1 MLSAVSM
8 ARTSKLSRRD
18 FSFSFLAAASL
29 ACCPACAAK
38 AQAKVQAR
46 AQGGEQILC
55 AAAGQGV
62 PEAEALLAST
72 GDGNLDRILT
82 AEMIEQSRYYG
93 LRPAFLLYSGPN
105 QNALATSK
113 TRLENTQ
120 GTILY
125 NLGFLQGQLKS
136 GQWGG
141 TVVAGVL
148 AHEFGHIYQFF
159 SDYAARLQGM
169 HNTVK
174 FQELHADFLSAFYM
188 AKKFVASGV
197 KLNDYFD
204 AFYAL
209 GDYQFDQKD
218 HHGTK
223 EERYIAIK
231 AGHNLSLGN
240 KNEGIVFAA
249 AQGEAFLKEYIR

>member
-1 MLSAVSM
+1 MVALAVSM
-8 ARTSKLSRRD
+8 DTSGLSRRQ
-18 FSFSFLAAASL
+18 FSFSFLAATSL
-29 ACCPACAAK
+29 ACCPACAA
-38 AQAKVQAR
+38 R
-46 AQGGEQILC
+46 ALAANDEQILC
-55 AAAGQGV
+55 AAAGQGA
-62 PEAEALLAST
+62 PQAEALLDST
-72 GDGNLDRILT
+72 GDANLDRILA
-82 AEMIEQSRYYG
+82 AEMMEQSRYYG
-93 LRPAFLLYSGPN
+93 IQPAFMLYSGPN
-105 QNALATSK
+105 QNALATTK
-113 TRLENTQ
+113 TRLENTK

-125 NLGFLQGQLKS
+125 NVGFLQSQLKS

-159 SDYAARLQGM
+159 SAYAARLQGM
-169 HNTVK
+169 HSTVK

-231 AGHNLSLGN
+231 AGHNLSLGH
-240 KNEGIVFAA
+240 KNEGIAFAA
-249 AQGEAFLKEYIR
+249 SQGEAFLKEYIR